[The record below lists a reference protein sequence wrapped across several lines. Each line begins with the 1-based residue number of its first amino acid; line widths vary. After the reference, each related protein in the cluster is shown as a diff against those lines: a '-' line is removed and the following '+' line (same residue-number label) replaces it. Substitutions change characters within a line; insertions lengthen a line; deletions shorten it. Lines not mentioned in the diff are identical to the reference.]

1 MSRGD
6 FVRFRVNRA
15 LTEALPSRRRLDT
28 IPACGKGTEADSYYG
43 DLCIEA
49 IYDDL

>member
-15 LTEALPSRRRLDT
+15 LTEALSEQASFRYNTSMWERDWGR
-28 IPACGKGTEADSYYG
+28 
-43 DLCIEA
+43 
-49 IYDDL
+49 